1 MGRHLHLDPL
11 SGIAG
16 DMLLAG
22 LVHLGACAQAIEEAV
37 NAVPAPVEARVRLD
51 FEPHRAWSVRGLRLR
66 VALDP
71 PRATDS
77 RSYPELRDALACAP
91 LPASVQARSLAA
103 LEALARAEAAVRGLE
118 LDQVRFCELGGFDT
132 VVDLVGGCLG
142 LELLGIASA
151 SCGPLPLGRGTMPDS
166 PAGASPCPSPA
177 ALELL
182 HGLPTV
188 GLDVEHE
195 LVTPT
200 GAALA
205 RTLSSSFGPPPSMV
219 LLQAGA
225 GFGTAEL
232 PGRPNC
238 LRLLLGEETSV
249 QPAREYLRVL
259 EANLDDLSPEILAT
273 LPNACLAA
281 GALDAWL
288 TPVIMKKGR
297 PAHLLSALC
306 RPQDEAT
313 VGTAIF
319 RHSSTLGVR
328 SIGVERTALERRW
341 EEAQTPWG
349 PVRIK
354 VGTLEGKTVNQAPEF
369 EDCRQISENAGVPL
383 KEVYAAALAGR
394 PGKTHKGV

>member
-22 LVHLGACAQAIEEAV
+22 LVHLGASPQAIEDAV
-37 NAVPAPVEARVRLD
+37 NAVPAPVATRVRLGFD
-51 FEPHRAWSVRGLRLR
+51 PHGAWGVRGLRLR
-66 VALDP
+66 VTLDP
-71 PRATDS
+71 PRATES
-77 RSYPELRDALACAP
+77 RAYSELRGALASAP

-142 LELLGIASA
+142 LELLGIESA

-166 PAGASPCPSPA
+166 RAGASPCPSPT

-205 RTLSSSFGPPPSMV
+205 RTLASSFGPAPLM
-219 LLQAGA
+219 LLLGTGA
-225 GFGTAEL
+225 GFGTAVL

-238 LRLLLGEETSV
+238 LRLFLGEGVE
-249 QPAREYLRVL
+249 PPPGREPLRVL

-273 LPNACLAA
+273 LPEACLAA

-288 TPVIMKKGR
+288 TPILMKKGR

-306 RPQDEAT
+306 RPQDQGAVEAA
-313 VGTAIF
+313 VF
-319 RHSSTLGVR
+319 RHSSTLGIR
-328 SIGVERTALERRW
+328 SLGVERAALERRW
-341 EEAQTPWG
+341 EEVSTPWG

-354 VGTLEGKTVNQAPEF
+354 LGILEGEVVNRAPEF
-369 EDCRQISENAGVPL
+369 EDCRRIAQSADVPL
-383 KEVYAAALAGR
+383 KEVYTVALAAPGR
-394 PGKTHKGV
+394 GRDGV

>member
-22 LVHLGACAQAIEEAV
+22 LVHLGASPQAIEDAV
-37 NAVPAPVEARVRLD
+37 NAVPAPVQARVRLGVA
-51 FEPHRAWSVRGLRLR
+51 PHGGWGVQGLRLR

-71 PRATDS
+71 PRALDS
-77 RSYPELRDALACAP
+77 RAYPELRDALAGAP
-91 LPASVQARSLAA
+91 LPASVQARCLAA
-103 LEALARAEAAVRGLE
+103 LEALARAEAAVRDLE
-118 LDQVRFCELGGFDT
+118 LEQVRFWELGGFDT

-142 LELLGIASA
+142 LELLGIESA

-166 PAGASPCPSPA
+166 REGASPCPSPA
-177 ALELL
+177 AIELL
-182 HGLPTV
+182 RGVPIV

-205 RTLSSSFGPPPSMV
+205 RAVASSFGPPPPMR
-219 LLQAGA
+219 LLGAGA
-225 GFGTAEL
+225 GFGTSEL

-238 LRLLLGEETSV
+238 LRLLLGERQGP
-249 QPAREYLRVL
+249 QPGRQPLRVL

-273 LPNACLAA
+273 VPGACLAA

-288 TPVIMKKGR
+288 TPILMKKGR

-306 RPQDEAT
+306 RPEDEAA
-313 VGTAIF
+313 VEAALF
-319 RHSSTLGVR
+319 RHSSTLGIR
-328 SIGVERTALERRW
+328 SLGVERVALERRW
-341 EEAQTPWG
+341 EEVATPWG
-349 PVRIK
+349 AVRVK
-354 VGTLEGKTVNQAPEF
+354 LGVLEGEVVNRAPEF
-369 EDCRQISENAGVPL
+369 EDCRRVAESAGVPL
-383 KEVYAAALAGR
+383 KMVYAAASAAQGR
-394 PGKTHKGV
+394 ARDGV